1 MPPRGDRSARA
12 RLVGVEPQAMPDA
25 RNGPRLALLP
35 RLAAGTPVPVARA
48 DVAIVLTE
56 HESCIWRRCSF
67 GGAPPR

>member
-1 MPPRGDRSARA
+1 
-12 RLVGVEPQAMPDA
+12 VGVEPQAMPDA

-48 DVAIVLTE
+48 DAAIVVTE
-56 HESCIWRRCSF
+56 RESCIWRRCSF